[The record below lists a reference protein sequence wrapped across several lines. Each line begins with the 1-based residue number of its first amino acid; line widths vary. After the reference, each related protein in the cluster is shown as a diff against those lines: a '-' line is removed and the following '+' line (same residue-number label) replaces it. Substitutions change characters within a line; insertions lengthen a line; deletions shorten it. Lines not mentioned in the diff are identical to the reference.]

1 MGKPASSGFRSG
13 GLAIALIMPELNL
26 NGAARA
32 VAATTV
38 AELVEELGL
47 AGQAVA
53 VEVNRAIVPKRSHG
67 ETVLR
72 PGDAV
77 EVVTLVGG
85 G

>member
-1 MGKPASSGFRSG
+1 M
-13 GLAIALIMPELNL
+13 
-26 NGAARA
+26 
-32 VAATTV
+32 AATTV